1 MRGFF
6 REWGGSRVGVGMADG
21 RPVRRRRS
29 APRLWGGVLAAGL
42 LLAGCSGGGGSAESE
57 SESTPDPGRS
67 GSSRGASPSA
77 KPSSGPEPGASD
89 PGTAGGEFRPDPDR
103 LPKTPGA
110 ALRLARVV
118 AAKPGTWGPGY
129 ERQRPYESDPGV
141 TTVLGKDCVWQRA
154 GLPDTALTSF
164 TRHSELPAEGGK
176 GPIRISATVT
186 VHRTVADA
194 EWEMAGTLEE
204 ALRCPDQQLGRD
216 ERIAGLMSQGTAVG
230 KPGATSDDSL
240 SESGEYYRTE
250 LDGPH
255 HYFWTQDRLDRVTVA
270 AVGKGSE
277 GRTAEEV
284 DAAVVEGMGAMLAR
298 AEDQLEARE

>member
-1 MRGFF
+1 
-6 REWGGSRVGVGMADG
+6 MADG
-21 RPVRRRRS
+21 RPVRLWWPS
-29 APRLWGGVLAAGL
+29 PRLWGGVLAVGL
-42 LLAGCSGGGGSAESE
+42 LLAGCSAGDDDSAGGR
-57 SESTPDPGRS
+57 STPPSAKATADPNPNPDAS
-67 GSSRGASPSA
+67 GSSD
-77 KPSSGPEPGASD
+77 D
-89 PGTAGGEFRPDPDR
+89 PDTTGGEFRPDPDR
-103 LPKTPGA
+103 LPKSPGA

-118 AAKPGTWGPGY
+118 AAKPGVWGPGFD
-129 ERQRPYESDPGV
+129 RQRPYESDPGV
-141 TTVLGKDCVWQRA
+141 TTVLGKDCVWQRG
-154 GLPDTALTSF
+154 GLPESALTSF

-204 ALRCPDQQLGRD
+204 ALRCPDQQLGPN

-240 SESGEYYRTE
+240 SESGEYYSTE

-270 AVGKGSE
+270 AVGKGSK

-298 AEDQLEARE
+298 AEDELEARE